1 MKKPP
6 MNLPVQQNPKIKT
19 KTSFYLRVQTNF
31 GIHSG
36 KSGKL

>member
-1 MKKPP
+1 MKKPT

-19 KTSFYLRVQTNF
+19 KVLFYLKGQTDF